1 MPIWNLASSD
11 MIGVLPDITAPDI
24 GDLRISQH
32 PYSDIGVTDIGELR
46 YHSITT
52 PISEYQCS
60 DIDSDIGCIVLRY
73 RRSNLRYH
81 STSDIGVNIGALV
94 LRYRSCDAAIS
105 EFPDIGD
112 SDIGVGVL

>member
-1 MPIWNLASSD
+1 MSNGLGPLLNLGPTCFRTEWRARANFRRLLLRDSIWILASSD
-11 MIGVLPDITAPDI
+11 IGVLPDITAPDI

-60 DIDSDIGCIVLRY
+60 DIDSDIG
-73 RRSNLRYH
+73 
-81 STSDIGVNIGALV
+81 GAV
-94 LRYRSCDAAIS
+94 IS
-105 EFPDIGD
+105 E
-112 SDIGVGVL
+112 V